1 MRRFMLFFS
10 GVVVGGALVY
20 FAMNFHVI
28 RSREGFD
35 LVPKVHPQL
44 ASTYVDIRDF
54 QVADWAQHAEIAAAL
69 VQANRRDLLDN
80 AINETVEQGIDRL
93 LNRSSRQD

>member
-1 MRRFMLFFS
+1 MRRILTFLS
-10 GVVVGGALVY
+10 GVICGGALIY

-28 RSREGFD
+28 HSREGYHF
-35 LVPKVHPQL
+35 VPKVQAQL

-54 QVADWAQHAEIAAAL
+54 QVADWAQNAQVAAAL

-80 AINETVEQGIDRL
+80 AINDSLNQGIDRL
-93 LNRSSRQD
+93 LNRNPQ

>member
-1 MRRFMLFFS
+1 MRRIMLFFS
-10 GVVVGGALVY
+10 GVVFGGALVY

-44 ASTYVDIRDF
+44 ATTYVDISEF
-54 QVADWAQHAEIAAAL
+54 QVSDWANNAEIAAAL
-69 VQANRRDLLDN
+69 VQANRKDLLDN
-80 AINETVEQGIDRL
+80 AINDTLDQGIDRL
-93 LNRSSRQD
+93 LNRDSR